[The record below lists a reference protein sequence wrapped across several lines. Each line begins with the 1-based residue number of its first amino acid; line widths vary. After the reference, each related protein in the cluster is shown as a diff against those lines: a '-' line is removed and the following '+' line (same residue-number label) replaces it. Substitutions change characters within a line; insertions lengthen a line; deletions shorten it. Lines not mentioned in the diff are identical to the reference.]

1 MAGRRA
7 PKTPTT
13 AVCCPVFF
21 FAQHQLTGIDDQD
34 DNGHQGMRSAVRD
47 ALEKAFVG
55 GSEGQLELAIE
66 KPMAAKWN

>member
-1 MAGRRA
+1 MLSG
-7 PKTPTT
+7 
-13 AVCCPVFF
+13 FF